1 MRKEPAAAVRPLV
14 AFFVAG
20 FAAAAMLAALPARA
34 TQGADKAAAPAHDVS
49 GVTVRGDKPDP
60 MVDKTTQFV
69 RQHLPENLFSDQYP
83 RFRDPVCVRV
93 VGLPDGF
100 DDFIKARVLAVAE
113 QVHAPVAKAADC
125 TPNVNVI
132 FSTEPK
138 AQVDD
143 IYRRRDLLLGFR
155 FHSQVKRV
163 TTFNRPIQAW
173 YLTRTR
179 DDRGMSFLEV
189 ENILS
194 APLDERPQGR
204 AGSRLSHGV
213 SAEVVHS
220 LIIADANKVSD
231 AKIGGVADYIAVLA
245 LARWTHLER
254 CNSSVSTVMNLLA
267 DGCEAD
273 ERPEAATPADLAL
286 LTGLY
291 SVDPREDG
299 AAQRATIASAIRK
312 ASEAEGA
319 HE

>member
-1 MRKEPAAAVRPLV
+1 MSALTRLASILAGAAALTL
-14 AFFVAG
+14 AG
-20 FAAAAMLAALPARA
+20 PASA
-34 TQGADKAAAPAHDVS
+34 TGGPPEKPAPGASVS
-49 GVTVRGDKPDP
+49 GVTVRPGERDP
-60 MVDKTTQFV
+60 MIDRTNQFV

-83 RFRDPVCVRV
+83 RFRDAVCIRV
-93 VGLPDGF
+93 IGLPAEF
-100 DDFIKARVLAVAE
+100 DAFIKARVIAIAD
-113 QVHAPVAKAADC
+113 QVHAPLAKADDC

-132 FSTEPK
+132 FSTQPK

-143 IYRRRDLLLGFR
+143 IYRRRDILLGFR

-163 TTFNRPIQAW
+163 TTFDRPIQAW

-179 DDRGMSFLEV
+179 DDHGESFLEV
-189 ENILS
+189 ENVVTS
-194 APLDERPQGR
+194 PFAERPTGR

-220 LIIADANKVSD
+220 LVIADANKVTD
-231 AKIGGVADYIAVLA
+231 AKIGAVADYIAVLA

-254 CNSSVSTVMNLLA
+254 CNAPISTVLNLLA
-267 DGCEAD
+267 DGCDAD

-299 AAQRATIASAIRK
+299 AAQRASIASAVRK
-312 ASEAEGA
+312 ASETA
-319 HE
+319 H

>member
-1 MRKEPAAAVRPLV
+1 VALLASPALATQSGPAEK
-14 AFFVAG
+14 
-20 FAAAAMLAALPARA
+20 AAAAPS
-34 TQGADKAAAPAHDVS
+34 VS
-49 GVTVRGDKPDP
+49 GVTVRPGEPDP
-60 MVDKTTQFV
+60 LVDRTSQFV

-83 RFRDPVCVRV
+83 RFRDAVCVRV
-93 VGLPDGF
+93 IGLPREF
-100 DDFIKARVLAVAE
+100 DDFIKARIVAIAD
-113 QVHAPVAKAADC
+113 QVHAPLAKAADC

-132 FSTEPK
+132 FSTEPQ

-163 TTFNRPIQAW
+163 TAFNRPIQAW

-179 DDRGMSFLEV
+179 DDHGESFLEV

-194 APLDERPQGR
+194 APLDERPVGR
-204 AGSRLSHGV
+204 AGSRLSHGI

-220 LIIADANKVSD
+220 LVIADANKVTD
-231 AKIGGVADYIAVLA
+231 AKIGAVADYIAVLA

-254 CNSSVSTVMNLLA
+254 CNAPISTVLNLLA
-267 DGCEAD
+267 DGCDAD
-273 ERPEAATPADLAL
+273 ERPEAVTPADLAL

-299 AAQRATIASAIRK
+299 AAQRASIASAMRK
-312 ASEAEGA
+312 ADSAA
-319 HE
+319 AR

>member
-1 MRKEPAAAVRPLV
+1 MKSVLAAV
-14 AFFVAG
+14 AG
-20 FAAAAMLAALPARA
+20 VLLTGAPALA
-34 TQGADKAAAPAHDVS
+34 TQGGPAAPSAPPANLS
-49 GVTVRGDKPDP
+49 GVTVTPNKPDP
-60 MVDKTTQFV
+60 LVDKTTQFV

-93 VGLPDGF
+93 LGLPAEF
-100 DDFIKARVLAVAE
+100 NDFIKARVIAVAE
-113 QVHAPVAKAADC
+113 QVHAPLAKASDC

-155 FHSQVKRV
+155 LHSQVKRV

-179 DDRGMSFLEV
+179 DDHGISFLEV

-231 AKIGGVADYIAVLA
+231 AKIGSVADYIAILA
-245 LARWTHLER
+245 LARWTRLER
-254 CNSSVSTVMNLLA
+254 CNTQVSTVLNLMA

-273 ERPEAATPADLAL
+273 ERPESATPADLAL

-291 SVDPREDG
+291 AVDPREDG
-299 AAQRATIASAIRK
+299 AAQRASVASAMRK
-312 ASEAEGA
+312 ADAAAALER
-319 HE
+319 

>member
-1 MRKEPAAAVRPLV
+1 MRSRRTIRI
-14 AFFVAG
+14 AG
-20 FAAAAMLAALPARA
+20 ILAWAALSASSAMA
-34 TQGADKAAAPAHDVS
+34 TQSGAGEKAAPGSSVS
-49 GVTVRGDKPDP
+49 GVTVTPGKPDP
-60 MVDKTTQFV
+60 LVDQTNQFV

-83 RFRDPVCVRV
+83 RFRDAVCVRV
-93 VGLPDGF
+93 LGLPTEF
-100 DDFIKARVLAVAE
+100 DDFIMARVLAVAD

-143 IYRRRDLLLGFR
+143 IYRRRDILLGFR

-163 TTFNRPIQAW
+163 TTFDRPIQAW

-179 DDRGMSFLEV
+179 DDHGNSFLEV

-213 SAEVVHS
+213 SAEVVHT
-220 LIIADANKVSD
+220 LVIADANKVSD
-231 AKIGGVADYIAVLA
+231 AKIGAVADYIAVLA

-254 CNSSVSTVMNLLA
+254 CNPQISTVLNLMA
-267 DGCEAD
+267 DGCDAD
-273 ERPEAATPADLAL
+273 NRPDAATPADLAL

-299 AAQRATIASAIRK
+299 AAQRASIASAIRK
-312 ASEAEGA
+312 ADGTATR
-319 HE
+319 